1 MKYWHFGQL
10 VFPLPEAGPEG
21 DEAGSFQVFVIL
33 FPYVYSLI

>member
-10 VFPLPEAGPEG
+10 AFPLPEAGP
-21 DEAGSFQVFVIL
+21 EAGSFQVFVIL